1 MLAKR
6 TVYLLFAMLL
16 GMILGDIAYDLLEVS
31 FLSSLIAESGS
42 RLIVYGK
49 DFFALRPLPEIVF
62 DLAGVLGGY
71 YAGKSWWR
79 IIYIEDRR
87 RKGYKLDW

>member
-1 MLAKR
+1 MPAKR
-6 TVYLLFAMLL
+6 TVYLLLAMLL
-16 GMILGDIAYDLLEVS
+16 GVTLGDIAYDILEVYY
-31 FLSSLIAESGS
+31 LNSLIAESGS
-42 RLIVYGK
+42 WLIVYGK

-62 DLAGVLGGY
+62 DLAGVLVGY

-87 RKGYKLDW
+87 HKSYKLDW